1 MNNLS
6 LAQNN
11 ENLQERTFDIMEW
24 GKAMVIDDDQ
34 DFQMADLKCVEC
46 KNMMKFIKAVHDP
59 ICDATNKAHKV
70 STQARKF
77 LYDRPDQA
85 SKIIATKMA
94 NYKQKRD
101 AEKAEEQRLLDEK
114 AKGEHDAACEREA
127 QVMEE
132 KGQPEVAEAIRLMK
146 EEAPVTQLVTQPTL
160 MSKTSFKKDWKITN
174 KPKVSEVPAEYLVVD
189 EAALMRTIRAK
200 KGVIQ
205 ITGVEFKEI
214 DVPIRKGE

>member
-1 MNNLS
+1 MNYLTPI
-6 LAQNN
+6 QNS
-11 ENLQERTFDIMEW
+11 EKLQTRSESILEYC
-24 GKAMVIDDDQ
+24 KAIEIHDDH
-34 DFQMADLKCVEC
+34 DFAMADLKCVEC
-46 KNMMKFIKAVHDP
+46 KNMMKSIKAHHDP
-59 ICDATNKAHKV
+59 ICEATNKAHKV
-70 STQARKF
+70 STQARKN
-77 LYDRPDQA
+77 LYQMPDMA

-114 AKGEHDAACEREA
+114 AKAEHQAACEKEA
-127 QVMEE
+127 LVMEE

-146 EEAPVTQLVTQPTL
+146 EDAPVTQLVTQPTL
-160 MSKTSFKKDWKITN
+160 MCKTSFKKDWKISN
-174 KPKVSEVPAEYLVVD
+174 EPKVSEVPAEYLIVD